1 MVGVGVGVI
10 GSILAIL
17 GYIRLQRATHRPV
30 TTWPL
35 GCIGLVLVLV
45 GFFVVGY
52 TVRGSGWVIVLYEA
66 QGVYLFV
73 LGIAVVLYAIL
84 GIWATR
90 RSAIMLSVGI
100 ILAGFSF
107 LSSWFGYTDFE
118 PRCDEVGCN
127 YLLARSTV
135 FWVMMLGLLLAFAT
149 FLIGYGIASFR
160 KRN

>member
-1 MVGVGVGVI
+1 
-10 GSILAIL
+10 
-17 GYIRLQRATHRPV
+17 
-30 TTWPL
+30 
-35 GCIGLVLVLV
+35 
-45 GFFVVGY
+45 
-52 TVRGSGWVIVLYEA
+52 VIVLYEA